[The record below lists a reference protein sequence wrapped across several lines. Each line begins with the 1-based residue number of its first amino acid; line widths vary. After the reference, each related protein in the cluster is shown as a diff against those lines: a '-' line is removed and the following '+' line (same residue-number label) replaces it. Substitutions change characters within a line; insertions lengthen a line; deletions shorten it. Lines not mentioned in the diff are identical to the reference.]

1 MEWGPRDRHLVSS
14 HCPWLF
20 SDALMRTMLALQAAF
35 GLDSNESLLAP
46 APSTVLASLSGQ
58 EVLSE

>member
-1 MEWGPRDRHLVSS
+1 
-14 HCPWLF
+14 
-20 SDALMRTMLALQAAF
+20 MRTMLALQAAF